1 MHIFYDFRYFA
12 KKNLKKAFNSNLRD
26 YSRSKG
32 RKLTYRDLILKDLDI
47 EDPEDIRDLFLDRKK
62 WQQHVARIKRHSHK
76 QYLHNQTIQKAKR
89 DEYKRKTKQAKTK

>member
-1 MHIFYDFRYFA
+1 MLVASLLPSAEERTNPPKFHRG
-12 KKNLKKAFNSNLRD
+12 
-26 YSRSKG
+26 KG